1 MTTELATRSAMP
13 IASASDMYKMAEQAA
28 QSGLLGPCTPPK
40 AFVIVQHCATT
51 GESLLEFKMKY
62 HVTDTGQVTMRADR
76 MAAEFQR
83 LGGEI
88 EWIRFD
94 AEEARAKFYYKR
106 NQGLEMAYTI
116 ADAKA
121 AGLADDGK
129 PKGVW
134 QANRPDMLRA
144 RLVSKAIRMICPE
157 VNSGVYAPEELSA
170 DGQDTG
176 DAGAATKGEPR
187 KVSAEAAKVAVDRV
201 VDTVDAEA
209 VDVVDVVGE
218 PAESAPSP
226 FTKVSKPTA
235 DKPSAPAAGTTT
247 ATGFDFSVCPK
258 PGKLHGVA
266 WTDMPLDVLEIAKG
280 MKDASMEPEHY
291 AAIHAAIEA
300 KKQQT
305 GE

>member
-1 MTTELATRSAMP
+1 MSNELTTRSAMP
-13 IASASDMYKMAEQAA
+13 IASASEMYKMAEQAA

-121 AGLADDGK
+121 AGLADDEK

-170 DGQDTG
+170 DGQG
-176 DAGAATKGEPR
+176 SGEPGAAGSAPKGEPR
-187 KVSAEAAKVAVDRV
+187 KVSADAAKAAVERV
-201 VDTVDAEA
+201 VDVVDAEA
-209 VDVVDVVGE
+209 VDVVGGACE
-218 PAESAPSP
+218 PTESAPSP
-226 FTKVSKPTA
+226 FTKVSKP
-235 DKPSAPAAGTTT
+235 DDGTHPV
-247 ATGFDFSVCPK
+247 TGFDYSVCPK
-258 PGKLHGVA
+258 PGKLHGVKWA
-266 WTDMPLDVLEIAKG
+266 DMPLDVLEIAKG
-280 MKDASMEPEHY
+280 MKDSTMEPEHY
-291 AAIHAAIEA
+291 AAINAAIE